1 MAVVF
6 SRDPWMPTAIRA
18 GEVLSLRIVGGAN
31 ANHDPREF
39 TIPLTEEQ
47 LAALEKDLPRH
58 LLLWSAFLPLC
69 YDSGIRGP
77 LNTRAATALLDPIL
91 FGTPQEITALFRR
104 IRWDKRQLVAR
115 GADIPLLE
123 RGKVFDAV
131 QTATQYSDWDRMW
144 EYDADQRRAERGV
157 RLGPLDAALLRYTG
171 RYAQGGK
178 SPDRRPSAVDPAL
191 LPQVLEVIAVAE
203 HATAGMPMSPG
214 WGEGERRER
223 KRQEWNRVKEV
234 AQLAVRAAYPELVD
248 DAVETVSFLIC
259 SEAHELADLLARD
272 QGRA

>member
-1 MAVVF
+1 MTVVF
-6 SRDPWMPTAIRA
+6 SRDPWMPTAIRE
-18 GEVLSLRIVGGAN
+18 GGDLRLRVVGGAD

-39 TIPLTEEQ
+39 TIPLTEAQ
-47 LAALEKDLPRH
+47 LEVIEHDLERH

-69 YDSGIRGP
+69 YDAGIKGP

-91 FGTPQEITALFRR
+91 FGTPHEIDALFRR
-104 IRWDKRQLVAR
+104 IPWDKRQLVAQ

-123 RGKVFDAV
+123 RGKVSDAV

-157 RLGPLDAALLRYTG
+157 TLGPLDAALLRYTG

-178 SPDRRPSAVDPAL
+178 TPARHSSAVAPEL

-203 HATAGMPMSPG
+203 RATAGMPMSPG
-214 WGEGERRER
+214 WEAGEQGERRR
-223 KRQEWNRVKEV
+223 REWNRIKES
-234 AQLAVRAAYPELVD
+234 ARAAVRAAYPELVD
-248 DAVETVSFLIC
+248 DAVETVSFLLC
-259 SEAHELADLLARD
+259 SEAHDFADALAQADGD
-272 QGRA
+272 V

>member
-1 MAVVF
+1 
-6 SRDPWMPTAIRA
+6 MPTAIREA
-18 GEVLSLRIVGGAN
+18 GDLRLRIVGGAD

-39 TIPLTEEQ
+39 TIPLTEAQ
-47 LAALEKDLPRH
+47 LEVIEHDLERH

-69 YDSGIRGP
+69 YDAGIKGP

-91 FGTPQEITALFRR
+91 FGTPHEIDALFRR
-104 IRWDKRQLVAR
+104 IPWDKRQLVAQ
-115 GADIPLLE
+115 GADVPLLE
-123 RGKVFDAV
+123 RGKVTDAV
-131 QTATQYSDWDRMW
+131 QTATQYPDWNRMR

-157 RLGPLDAALLRYTG
+157 TLGALDAALLRYTG

-223 KRQEWNRVKEV
+223 KRQEWNRIKET
-234 AQLAVRAAYPELVD
+234 AQLAVRTAYPELVD

-259 SEAHELADLLARD
+259 SEAHELADLLAKD
-272 QGRA
+272 EGQS